1 MTGPAQSVVERE
13 LNAARAHL
21 LSLVGDLS
29 DAELLWLPPRPDGIS
44 ISYHF
49 GHIGLVE
56 DVHVAEATEQALVA
70 SDQFRD
76 AFGVHNVNNRDA
88 RFPAGGQIRNYLG
101 AVRSR
106 AMELLQKQFRN
117 LRGGDASGAAD
128 LFRGIINHEYS
139 HTKYIRRIRAEMG
152 KSPVELVHS
161 PLVRVDERAIAA
173 PQYSIPHW

>member
-1 MTGPAQSVVERE
+1 MAGPAKSIVERE
-13 LNAARAHL
+13 LNAVRRHL
-21 LSLVGDLS
+21 LSLVSDLS
-29 DAELLWLPPRPDGIS
+29 DAELIWLPPRPDGIA

-56 DVHVAEATEQALVA
+56 DVHVAEATGTSPVA
-70 SDQFRD
+70 SDRFRD

-88 RFPAGGQIRNYLG
+88 RFPAGGEIRSYLG
-101 AVRSR
+101 DVRSR
-106 AMELLQKQFRN
+106 TSELLEKRYRD
-117 LRGGDASGAAD
+117 LRTEVSTSAD

-152 KSPVELVHS
+152 KAPVEVTLS
-161 PLVRVDERAIAA
+161 ALIRVDEHAIAA